1 MISEPWDVRHVD
13 LSGDRPKV
21 AVSARPL
28 FVVFWWR
35 ELPLGVKTY
44 LPQQLP
50 VDSGQLAG
58 LAAELA
64 SAQLAARLP
73 GFGGPARASYDGRPT
88 MTVPLAA
95 AQGTDNL
102 LERLDTLGD
111 ALPVSAEDLSV
122 IVCTRDRPDA
132 LARCLSRLAAQ
143 DSPPGQIIVVDNS
156 ERRTAEAVTAGI
168 GGVHYLHE
176 PRRGLSI
183 ARNSGIRASRG
194 ALIAFTDDDVEPR
207 SNWTAEIVRAFS
219 SAAVEAVTGLVLPA
233 RLDTPA
239 QSFFQL
245 QMGGFGGGCVPMV
258 FDSRF
263 FAETSGMGA
272 QVWRVGAGANMAFR
286 RSLFD
291 RIGLF
296 DERLGAG
303 ASGCSEDSELWYR
316 QLASGGACVFEPRA
330 CVIHHHREQWGELRR
345 QMRAYMKGHVSA
357 LFVQAARYGH
367 SGNTRRIFLQLPSY
381 FARTAFRTI
390 RDGGGVPRLQILWD
404 EIVGWGCGLHYALRP
419 RWRAQALPAVSAT
432 SIGTPAGKPRS

>member
-1 MISEPWDVRHVD
+1 MIDEPWDVRHVD
-13 LSGDRPKV
+13 LSADMPTVEKGEKR
-21 AVSARPL
+21 L
-28 FVVFWWR
+28 FVVYWWR
-35 ELPLGVKTY
+35 DLPLGVRTY
-44 LPQQLP
+44 LSEQLP
-50 VDSGQLAG
+50 LDACQLG
-58 LAAELA
+58 SLAAELA
-64 SAQLAARLP
+64 AAQLSARLNQY
-73 GFGGPARASYDGRPT
+73 GGPARATYDGRPVA
-88 MTVPLAA
+88 MVPLSA
-95 AQGTDNL
+95 AQHWEEP
-102 LERLDTLGD
+102 LEQLDRLAD
-111 ALPVSAEDLSV
+111 ASHESARDLSV
-122 IVCTRDRPDA
+122 IVCTRDRPHA
-132 LARCLSRLAAQ
+132 LARCLASLAAQ

-156 ERRTAEAVTAGI
+156 ERRTAEAVTAGVE
-168 GGVHYLHE
+168 GVQYVHE
-176 PRRGLSI
+176 PRRGLSV
-183 ARNSGIRASRG
+183 ARNAGVRTSRG

-207 SNWTAEIVRAFS
+207 ANWTAEIVRAFS

-245 QMGGFGGGCVPMV
+245 RMGGLGSGCVPMI

-263 FAETSGMGA
+263 FAETSATGA

-316 QLASGGACVFEPRA
+316 LLATGGACLFEPRA
-330 CVIHHHREQWGELRR
+330 CVVHHHRKHWNELRR

-357 LFVQAARYGH
+357 LFVQAARFGH

-381 FARTAFRTI
+381 FARAAFRGA

-404 EIVGWGCGLHYALRP
+404 EIVGWFCGLQYAFRP
-419 RWRAQALPAVSAT
+419 GWRALPLPTPGANAAGPSA
-432 SIGTPAGKPRS
+432 GAPAP